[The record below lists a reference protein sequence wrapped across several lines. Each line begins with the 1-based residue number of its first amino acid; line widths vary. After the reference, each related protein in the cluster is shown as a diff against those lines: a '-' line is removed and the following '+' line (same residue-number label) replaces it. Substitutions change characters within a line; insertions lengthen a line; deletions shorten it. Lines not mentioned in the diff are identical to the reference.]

1 MPIQFKRN
9 VFATGGSL
17 RINLPSEIV
26 EALEIKRGDTLLI
39 SLTDHQILM
48 ESYGFLGMSLSAFV
62 RCSFRREVEKVSS
75 RP

>member
-17 RINLPSEIV
+17 RVNLPSEIV
-26 EALEIKRGDTLLI
+26 DALGIKKGDTLLI

-48 ESYGFLGMSLSAFV
+48 EKEARGKG
-62 RCSFRREVEKVSS
+62 
-75 RP
+75 